1 MAAQHH
7 NAAEMVDLNRYP
19 IFDLTSPEGAAFA
32 EQCREEY
39 QRTGLCMLPEFIL
52 PDPLKSLAGEATAYS
67 DRAYFCKSS
76 HNAYLTDN
84 NPDLA
89 ADDVTQRQEQT
100 FVGSVPYDLIDSQS
114 QLNALYQWDPLKDFI
129 GYVLGKETFYRFADP
144 FGACS
149 INVFVDGGEHGWHF
163 DESEFTVT
171 LMLQPPEIGG
181 AFEYLPQIR
190 GRDDEKQLVAG
201 VLDGNRDG
209 VVELPFTAGTLL
221 IFGGNQTIHRVTR
234 VEGDRPRLVP
244 VLCFSET
251 PNQEN
256 SETVRKLF
264 WGRSGPNDVSSSV
277 DRAGVAI

>member
-1 MAAQHH
+1 MTAQHS
-7 NAAEMVDLNRYP
+7 AAEMVDLYRYP
-19 IFDLTSPEGAAFA
+19 IVDLTSAEGAAFA
-32 EQCREEY
+32 HKCREEY

-52 PDPLKSLAGEATAYS
+52 PAPLAALAKEAIDCS
-67 DRAYFCKSS
+67 DKAYFCKSS
-76 HNAYLTDN
+76 HNAYLNDSDPN
-84 NPDLA
+84 LA

-100 FVGSVPYDLIDSQS
+100 FVGSVAYDQIDPQS
-114 QLNALYQWDPLKDFI
+114 QLSALYQWDPLKDFI
-129 GYVLGKETFYRFADP
+129 GFVLGKETFYRFADP

-171 LMLQPPEIGG
+171 LMLQPPEVGG
-181 AFEYLPQIR
+181 AFEYVPQIR
-190 GRDDEKQLVAG
+190 GRDDEKQLVAE
-201 VLDGNRDG
+201 VLDGKRDG

-234 VEGDRPRLVP
+234 VEGKRPRLVP

-264 WGRSGPNDVSSSV
+264 WGRSGPDDMIADHNQ
-277 DRAGVAI
+277 AGAAA